1 MSWPLASP
9 AQSCVFFFTSRSARF
24 HHQAAF
30 LRRSPVV
37 PKVLYTVC
45 LSPLYSD
52 DNLAGHKFVGSCF
65 LSPELL
71 TFLLCLLELCWTFF
85 FFLSL
90 LLLPSLTPP
99 RPSVNQNFSFQRNVS
114 SLKPSHTLQ
123 LRELLLER
131 PTTAMRL
138 WCEPRYFWSVNHAS
152 LFSFIEIIDDL
163 ANLVENTDE
172 KLRTE
177 TRRVNL
183 VDRKSTS
190 YGMIMVILL
199 LLVAIVVVA
208 VWPTY

>member
-1 MSWPLASP
+1 MTTWPGINLLGHAFFPLNFWHFSSVSWNY
-9 AQSCVFFFTSRSARF
+9 V
-24 HHQAAF
+24 
-30 LRRSPVV
+30 
-37 PKVLYTVC
+37 
-45 LSPLYSD
+45 
-52 DNLAGHKFVGSCF
+52 
-65 LSPELL
+65 EL
-71 TFLLCLLELCWTFF
+71 FF
-85 FFLSL
+85 FFSFFTT
-90 LLLPSLTPP
+90 PSLSNSP

-190 YGMIMVILL
+190 CGKRSL
-199 LLVAIVVVA
+199 
-208 VWPTY
+208 